1 MRTLIATPKAP
12 ILVATF
18 ATSFSIISLF
28 TGCGASSFNPT
39 PSKTTP
45 TITWNTPN
53 VVPVGTVLSSTQL
66 DATANAPGT
75 FVYSPAP
82 NVILSTAGTTKL
94 SVTFTPMDTVNYT
107 TATATVSITVD
118 PAVLTVTAASASRA
132 YGAANP
138 TFIDS
143 ISGYVNGDTF
153 SVVSGTAT
161 LTTTA
166 STTSVAGTYPITA
179 AIGTL
184 AASNYSFTFVPGTLT
199 ITATDASLTWNT
211 PAAITYGT
219 PLSGAQ
225 LNATSTVAGPTPTHR
240 PWERYLG
247 QAHKRCR

>member
-138 TFIDS
+138 TFIDAS
-143 ISGYVNGDTF
+143 PVM
-153 SVVSGTAT
+153 
-161 LTTTA
+161 LT
-166 STTSVAGTYPITA
+166 
-179 AIGTL
+179 GTL
-184 AASNYSFTFVPGTLT
+184 LGCERHGHP
-199 ITATDASLTWNT
+199 DHDSLHDIGRRN
-211 PAAITYGT
+211 
-219 PLSGAQ
+219 LSHHGRNRHPRSIELLVHLRSRHADH
-225 LNATSTVAGPTPTHR
+225 HR
-240 PWERYLG
+240 DI
-247 QAHKRCR
+247 